1 MSLKGDMNKYR
12 RLYYKASAG
21 DIEALGKLSAFNDIM
36 VKEINKELRMLE
48 RKGFDYG
55 TAYNNATY
63 FTEYEYGSK
72 RFKTSKSLKN
82 NAIDILTQME
92 QMVKFKSYKSS
103 SVEGQ
108 QDILKNKS
116 VSLKEQGIVPENISD
131 RTMKSFIKFLGNEET
146 RTIIDEYGESDKVI
160 EMIFDAF
167 KSRKNTIA
175 GMKKAFTEYMG
186 RRYTETPLGF
196 DAMMRRIGINVFS
209 NKYR

>member
-36 VKEINKELRMLE
+36 VKEVNKELRMLE

-55 TAYNNATY
+55 AAYNNATY
-63 FTEYEYGSK
+63 FTDYEYGTK
-72 RFKTSKSLKN
+72 RFKTSKSLN
-82 NAIDILTQME
+82 HDAIDILTQME
-92 QMVKFKSYKSS
+92 QMVKFKSYKSGT
-103 SVEGQ
+103 VEGQ
-108 QDILKNKS
+108 MDILKNKS
-116 VSLKEQGIVPENISD
+116 VSLKEQGIVPGDISD
-131 RTMKSFIKFLGNEET
+131 RTIKSFVKFLGNEET
-146 RTIIDEYGESDKVI
+146 RSIIDEYGESDKVI
-160 EMIFDAF
+160 EMIFAAF

-175 GMKKAFTEYMG
+175 GMKNAFTEYMG
-186 RRYTETPLGF
+186 RRYTETPMGF